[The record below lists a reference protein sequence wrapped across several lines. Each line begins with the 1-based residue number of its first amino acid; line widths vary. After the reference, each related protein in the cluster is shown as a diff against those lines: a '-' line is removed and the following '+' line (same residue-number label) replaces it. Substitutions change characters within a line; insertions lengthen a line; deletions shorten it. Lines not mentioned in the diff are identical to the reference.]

1 MSGRFTTHD
10 VPRRE
15 VQLELELRLRVVPR
29 VSLQSRVS
37 LHPQFVSLVRRGG
50 SAVSNVPREFL
61 GWSRI
66 KHTKLLLL
74 SRVHLETGNS
84 MNDTEVNKTISQM
97 VRYVVCLGAS

>member
-61 GWSRI
+61 GWSRNS
-66 KHTKLLLL
+66 KLLLL
-74 SRVHLETGNS
+74 SRVHLEAGNS
-84 MNDTEVNKTISQM
+84 MNDTEVNETISQM

>member
-1 MSGRFTTHD
+1 M
-10 VPRRE
+10 
-15 VQLELELRLRVVPR
+15 
-29 VSLQSRVS
+29 
-37 LHPQFVSLVRRGG
+37 
-50 SAVSNVPREFL
+50 SNVPREFL

-74 SRVHLETGNS
+74 SRVHLEAGNS